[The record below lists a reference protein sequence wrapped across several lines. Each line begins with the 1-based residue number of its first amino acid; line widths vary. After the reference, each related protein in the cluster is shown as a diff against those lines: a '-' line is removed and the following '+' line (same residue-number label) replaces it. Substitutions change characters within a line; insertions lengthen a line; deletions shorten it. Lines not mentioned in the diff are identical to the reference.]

1 MTDSLIKTYKAM
13 GMSEADL
20 NAMIKERST
29 QSDSFGVLSENW
41 EVLQL
46 LGQCT
51 GCWRFGAWTGRF
63 EGFDYQGAQ
72 SIAHWL
78 DVPMSVLKRLPIAV
92 TAILTAST
100 KAKT

>member
-1 MTDSLIKTYKAM
+1 MTEHLIKTYKTM

-29 QSDSFGVLSENW
+29 QSEGFGVLSENW
-41 EVLQL
+41 AVLQL
-46 LGQCT
+46 LGECA

-63 EGFDYQGAQ
+63 EGFDYQSAQ

-78 DVPMSVLKRLPIAV
+78 DVPMPVLKRLPIAV
-92 TAILTAST
+92 TAILTASH